1 MLHVLVI
8 YDISDDRIRTKVAD
22 MCLNYGLDRV
32 QNSAF
37 VGQLPRGLQE
47 ELMLR
52 IEKLLGSETG
62 IVQLIAVNPKDWAN
76 RIEVCNA

>member
-1 MLHVLVI
+1 MNVLVI

-22 MCLNYGLDRV
+22 VCLNYGLDRI

-37 VGQLPRGLQE
+37 VGMLPRSLQE

-52 IEKLLGSETG
+52 VEKLLGNQTG
-62 IVQLIAVNPKDWAN
+62 IIQLIAVSPKDWSN
-76 RIEVCNA
+76 RLEVCNA